1 MYLYLYILAHDNLVR
16 RLIRIPVIVPGRQIP
31 SPYSIEGPIVK
42 GACGTPEREN
52 VNEQFPR
59 EFGAHQRRKDARRR
73 RRAASLAEHAETVQT
88 DNRLPKVFLYAAAT
102 GFDFREDELGY
113 LMISCR
119 YRFGIVTSMVTQVAF
134 RTAAPVRK
142 SSS

>member
-1 MYLYLYILAHDNLVR
+1 MYLYLCILAHDNLVGC
-16 RLIRIPVIVPGRQIP
+16 LIRIPIIVPGRQIP

-52 VNEQFPR
+52 VNEQLPR
-59 EFGAHQRRKDARRR
+59 EFGAHQRRKNSRRR
-73 RRAASLAEHAETVQT
+73 HRAVSLAEHTETVQT
-88 DNRLPKVFLYAAAT
+88 DNRLPKVFLYAAAA

-113 LMISCR
+113 LMVSRR

>member
-1 MYLYLYILAHDNLVR
+1 MLAHDNLVGCF
-16 RLIRIPVIVPGRQIP
+16 ITIPIIVAGRQIP
-31 SPYSIEGPIVK
+31 SPHSIEGPIVK

-52 VNEQFPR
+52 VNEQLSG
-59 EFGAHQRRKDARRR
+59 EFGAHQRRKNSRRR
-73 RRAASLAEHAETVQT
+73 RRAASLAEQAETVQT

-119 YRFGIVTSMVTQVAF
+119 YGKPPPSKLL
-134 RTAAPVRK
+134 P
-142 SSS
+142 

>member
-1 MYLYLYILAHDNLVR
+1 M
-16 RLIRIPVIVPGRQIP
+16 G
-31 SPYSIEGPIVK
+31 
-42 GACGTPEREN
+42 
-52 VNEQFPR
+52 EQLPR

-73 RRAASLAEHAETVQT
+73 RRAASLAEQAEAVQT
-88 DNRLPKVFLYAAAT
+88 DNRLPKVFLHAAAT

-119 YRFGIVTSMVTQVAF
+119 YRFGVVTSMVTQVAF